1 MFSLNLKLLQLF
13 AKTMFL
19 TAMINFYQQDTECNA
34 AHLVSSQ
41 DLFNSIA
48 GPCTSP
54 FKLVGGGCY
63 YYSSHID
70 VVVDSYQAAEQM
82 CEGTGGHLAI
92 ADTEAKNDAIVER
105 FFGSSGKHI

>member
-1 MFSLNLKLLQLF
+1 MVFGLDLKLLQLF

-19 TAMINFYQQDTECNA
+19 TAMINFYQQECNA

-41 DLFNSIA
+41 GLFNSIT
-48 GPCTSP
+48 GPCTPP
-54 FKLVGGGCY
+54 FKLVGDGCY

-82 CEGTGGHLAI
+82 YEGTGGHLAI
-92 ADTEAKNDAIVER
+92 VDTEAKNDAIVER